1 MPCLGVSEQPYFL
14 GHLREGSGWL
24 KASPTI
30 RKSLASWKFPWL
42 VSLFPR
48 ADREVETVGGWHG
61 HQFLAAV
68 FFFFA
73 KVQLL
78 RGHFR
83 DVGRRAYRQVFR
95 KYFAWR
101 EITDLGKA
109 GLHLTGATGNDK
121 VAGDDLTTHGPCCF
135 QQLEMLVSL
144 LWM

>member
-1 MPCLGVSEQPYFL
+1 MVKSLPNHPKVSGQLEIPLVSEFVPQSRQGGRDCGGMAWPSVL
-14 GHLREGSGWL
+14 GSG
-24 KASPTI
+24 
-30 RKSLASWKFPWL
+30 
-42 VSLFPR
+42 
-48 ADREVETVGGWHG
+48 
-61 HQFLAAV
+61 